1 MSMLEIPIASS
12 EPYFSQEN
20 HIFGKSYNFT
30 FEWIERENFWA
41 LHLYDEVERPVALG
55 IRLIANWPLF
65 RHREVSTTFFL
76 IPKTPNIEPKLE
88 TLQSDFMLVAS
99 DAL

>member
-1 MSMLEIPIASS
+1 MSMLEIRIASS

-20 HIFGKSYNFT
+20 QIFGHSYNLA

-41 LHLYDEVERPVALG
+41 LHIYDEVEKPIALG

-65 RHREVSTTFFL
+65 MHREASTTFFL
-76 IPKTPNIEPKLE
+76 IPKVPKIEPKLE